1 MANFHDIQQTLNMR
15 LSTLSGLPTWNREN
29 LDLNPDEDEIFITS
43 ALVPAQTRFPNI
55 GENGF
60 KVEFGTFEIQVKA
73 IRENGW
79 GQYSNLVDD
88 ILDHFPRNLRLTSD
102 ADTDENE
109 ITIHILKSYALSG
122 YFDSNG
128 RYSIPIH
135 VRYETYI
142 LI

>member
-1 MANFHDIQQTLNMR
+1 MSNFHDIQQTLNVH
-15 LSTLSGLPTWNREN
+15 LSTLSGLPTWKREN
-29 LDLNPDEDEIFITS
+29 LDLDPDEDEIFITS
-43 ALVPAQTRFPNI
+43 ALVPAQTRYPNI

-60 KVEFGTFEIQVKA
+60 KVESGTFAIQVKA
-73 IRENGW
+73 VRESGW

-88 ILDHFPRNLRLTSD
+88 ILDHFPRNLVLTSD
-102 ADTDENE
+102 PDSGEDE
-109 ITIHILKSYALSG
+109 IKIKIYKSYALSG

-135 VRYETYI
+135 IRYETYI